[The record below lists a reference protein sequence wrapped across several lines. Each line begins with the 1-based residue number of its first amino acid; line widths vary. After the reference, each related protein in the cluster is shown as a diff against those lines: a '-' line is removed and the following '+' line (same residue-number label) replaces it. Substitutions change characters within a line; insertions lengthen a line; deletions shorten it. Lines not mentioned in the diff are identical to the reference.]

1 MRQVL
6 QVAPARVS
14 ERLAQAVVAVL
25 CEHNKRAQL
34 LRVLPHKACVLH
46 VPARRVTPPPRKLA
60 GAVQC
65 SARGMREV
73 RDAVQCSARGM
84 REVRDAVQCS
94 AVCAQRNIGLVSEV
108 EEHAAAAVVAPVV
121 ERYKKPLHVRR
132 SCRRRRCPAEVVDFL
147 KRRGR
152 QIVRGGCSPSL
163 GLGTIKQRTCSKNIS
178 VALP

>member
-1 MRQVL
+1 MRQVP

-25 CEHNKRAQL
+25 CEHNERAQL

-46 VPARRVTPPPRKLA
+46 VPARRVMPPPRKLT

-65 SARGMREV
+65 SARGTK
-73 RDAVQCSARGM
+73 
-84 REVRDAVQCS
+84 EVRDAVQCS

-132 SCRRRRCPAEVVDFL
+132 SSRRRRCPAEVVDFL

-152 QIVRGGCSPSL
+152 QHVRGGCCPSL